1 MCFVLFLSEPF
12 RRVVFSK
19 FGVPD
24 LDRGSTSFHFSVAG
38 VLTGKKAY
46 EFDALF
52 TLCCVKIF
60 SRS

>member
-1 MCFVLFLSEPF
+1 LKYFI
-12 RRVVFSK
+12 
-19 FGVPD
+19 FGQN
-24 LDRGSTSFHFSVAG
+24 TS

-60 SRS
+60 SRSEGYACKFCLA